1 MTSEEIHSLR
11 VILRKAR
18 ARAYATEDL
27 MEQIG
32 RLETINDIFND
43 LVKLTEGRF
52 CFEHE
57 EKDDEG

>member
-1 MTSEEIHSLR
+1 MTSEEIHGLL

-32 RLETINDIFND
+32 RLETINDVFND
-43 LVKLTEGRF
+43 LVKLTEGRL

-57 EKDDEG
+57 

>member
-1 MTSEEIHSLR
+1 MTSEEIYGLL

-32 RLETINDIFND
+32 RLETINDVFND
-43 LVKLTEGRF
+43 LVKLTEGRL

-57 EKDDEG
+57 EENDEG

>member
-1 MTSEEIHSLR
+1 MTSKEIHGLL

-32 RLETINDIFND
+32 RLETINEIFND
-43 LVKLTEGRF
+43 LVKLTEGRL